1 MGTSLRRTKATKRT
15 KKRSST
21 HLLPC
26 LHPHLPI
33 RHLTFVR
40 NVLGLIGMVWLFGAT
55 LLCINAAGAQ
65 NTSGSHAHDFLILAT
80 VFTDQGFALPGARVR
95 VRRTDEKKPKWE
107 ATSDRR
113 GEFAVRVP
121 EGAEYELTVE
131 ASGFK
136 PEIRK
141 IDARADTRT
150 DLTIRMDKASGGKS

>member
-1 MGTSLRRTKATKRT
+1 MGTSLRRMKAKKRT
-15 KKRSST
+15 KKIPST
-21 HLLPC
+21 RFGPFQ
-26 LHPHLPI
+26 HPHLPI

-40 NVLGLIGMVWLFGAT
+40 VIMGLSSVVWL
-55 LLCINAAGAQ
+55 AGAMLVSAPAVGAQ
-65 NTSGSHAHDFLILAT
+65 SASSSHAHDFLIFVT

-95 VRRTDEKKPKWE
+95 VRRADEKKPKWE

-121 EGAEYELTVE
+121 EGSEYEMTVE

-141 IDARADTRT
+141 IDAREENRI